1 MHGQLS
7 LFLPVCSGYPR
18 RLGHIDI
25 SSSIVLIYKKLFTD
39 RRLLVISHLDMH
51 VGVKQGFKVGLVL
64 LLLSLSLLLHFQLV
78 HLGRLI
84 MVTFLH

>member
-7 LFLPVCSGYPR
+7 LFLPVCSGYSR
-18 RLGHIDI
+18 GLGHIDI